1 MDTKEMLIGVIIL
14 GAFLVA
20 IGLMIAISWKVAL
33 EAVRKDV
40 EKDNDVRVNEAA
52 EKKYQAWVKNT
63 EYHVTQRLVI
73 TDEMA
78 KH

>member
-1 MDTKEMLIGVIIL
+1 MNTKELLIGAIIL

-20 IGLMIAISWKVAL
+20 IGLMIAISWKIAL
-33 EAVRKDV
+33 DAVRKDV
-40 EKDNDVRVNEAA
+40 EKDNDILVNEAA
-52 EKKYQAWVKNT
+52 EKKYKEWLKNT